1 MAFTVYLNIYKYI
14 LTRWFLKQSNGKDG
28 LFSVFQHVT
37 KRYKKLDITWI
48 SCDDSLHVW
57 L

>member
-1 MAFTVYLNIYKYI
+1 MAFAVYLNIYKYI

-48 SCDDSLHVW
+48 SCDDSLRVW